1 MLLCGLA
8 GEQPDKRIQAF
19 VKARIGAKRPE
30 PARRWAWRVP
40 GRFNP
45 DRIATGR
52 RRSSRHAMLMGS
64 ATLLLARTSRMTTI
78 PRHSFSA
85 NDLPSDIG
93 ARLRSLREGRGWT
106 RADLAARSGVPRETV
121 SRLEARKRPPLAD
134 TVLRLLVILLADQDD
149 VELNEV
155 VPHWPEADAPQVIGH
170 GPRSRV
176 RRRQLDLSAAEVAAA
191 VDVSEATLSRFERD
205 TSATPTLLTTKTDA
219 HGDEVRLLRNKR
231 LARTLR
237 FVDLAD
243 HEKFCAAEDWLT
255 WPVCPIDDAAAED
268 R

>member
-1 MLLCGLA
+1 MFLCGLA
-8 GEQPDKRIQAF
+8 GQQPDKRIQAF
-19 VKARIGAKRPE
+19 VKARIGAGQQGA
-30 PARRWAWRVP
+30 ARRWTWRVP

-45 DRIATGR
+45 DRIVIGR
-52 RRSSRHAMLMGS
+52 RRSSRHAMLMGF
-64 ATLLLARTSRMTTI
+64 ATSPPARTSRMTTI
-78 PRHSFSA
+78 PRHSFPA
-85 NDLPSDIG
+85 DVLPNDVG
-93 ARLRSLREGRGWT
+93 ARVRSLREDRGWT
-106 RADLAARSGVPRETV
+106 RAELAARSGVPRETV
-121 SRLEARKRPPLAD
+121 SRLEAGKRPPLAD

-155 VPHWPEADAPQVIGH
+155 VPNWPEADGRQVIGH

-176 RRRQLDLSAAEVAAA
+176 RRRQLDLTAAEVAAA

-205 TSATPTLLTTKTDA
+205 TSATPTLLTTRTNA

-237 FVDLAD
+237 FVDLED
-243 HEKFCAAEDWLT
+243 HEKFCAAEDWLA

-268 R
+268 